1 MVFMSRLLSSDI
13 KSSIK
18 TLRQRGHSLPEI
30 AKKLHVGKATVFRYI
45 QGVEILDSY
54 KKEWHQKRG
63 GSIKRKLIKEK
74 EADNLAS
81 IHIPDLNQKEILVF
95 ISALY
100 WGEGSKGDL
109 NIVNSD
115 PKLLRSII
123 IGLRS
128 IFGIKNER
136 IRVGLRIFEG
146 MSQKKCIDYWS
157 KELGI
162 PVNLFS
168 NTNVIF
174 GRKIGKLPYGMCRL
188 RIVKGGDMLKYLKA
202 VYTRVFKLLESS
214 HSSSG

>member
-1 MVFMSRLLSSDI
+1 MSRFLSQET
-13 KSSIK
+13 KNTIK

-30 AKKLHVGKATVFRYI
+30 AKELNVGKATVFRYI
-45 QGVEILDSY
+45 QGIEILDAY

-63 GSIKRKLIKEK
+63 GSIKRKLIKEM
-74 EADNLAS
+74 EAENLAS
-81 IHIPDLNQKEILVF
+81 RNIPDLNQKEILLF

-115 PKLLRSII
+115 PKLLRSIL
-123 IGLRS
+123 IGFRS
-128 IFGIKNER
+128 IFGINNER
-136 IRVGLRIFEG
+136 IRVQLRIFEG

-157 KELGI
+157 KELGL

-174 GRKIGKLPYGMCRL
+174 GRKVGKLPYGMCRL

-202 VYTRVFKLLESS
+202 VYARVFVLLESS